1 MSSVKELAEV
11 MSVDLFV
18 VLIDTGVSVITSG
31 LGIMAGALELDTPSW
46 KDYNVAVSTAGIV
59 KCVFSA
65 TGSIAYFLVYLEP
78 KNLEVSLPSA
88 GIWQA
93 TSAGKV
99 WLECFK
105 WTVERHEA

>member
-31 LGIMAGALELDTPSW
+31 PGIMAGALELDTPSW

-59 KCVFSA
+59 LLSSSVLQDAVKITNAKSDSFKKFVFMVKC
-65 TGSIAYFLVYLEP
+65 L
-78 KNLEVSLPSA
+78 K
-88 GIWQA
+88 
-93 TSAGKV
+93 
-99 WLECFK
+99 
-105 WTVERHEA
+105 